1 MIRSV
6 RHLRAAIATLIV
18 VAATLLAVVMA
29 NLIGAG
35 TSTRLDLTFT
45 AAHHLSPRTTQ
56 LLDRLEPGYE
66 VVLALD
72 QAATDARARDAVID
86 LLNSMADASPALSV
100 RVIDV
105 GSPRGRTQFE
115 SLVDTLKQRD
125 KPAID
130 RQSAR
135 FLESAA
141 KFESA
146 ASALRASQAELE
158 SLAQA
163 VPTDRPDARDIRTF
177 FSQRA
182 ALMGLLADQ
191 LAQLTTA
198 VRTELEDTTGVLP
211 DTATLRDR
219 VLPELKKVDVQLAP
233 VVSQLGRFSTTAAMP
248 ESYKP
253 RAAALSRAL
262 GSARD
267 GLTVEADALLRFRRA
282 PVFRVAGALE
292 AGEACLVIGPGEG
305 GLTAIEREELVP
317 VSGAATY
324 APAETARR
332 AEDLVTIAL
341 SSLASRDRPILVML
355 HAEVDPFVMSTPIFE
370 QFIERSRLR
379 GIDVLEWPLI
389 TQPDHPALEPLDPDD
404 TRPVVYFV
412 IAPNSAAASVNGN
425 EDLAGAHRAA
435 KLGQTLQTL
444 LDDEASVL
452 VNVNPS
458 VFPTFGDTDPVA
470 HALEPFGLK
479 PLTGSPIV
487 FDQLGANG
495 THRSLTA
502 ADAGGIAGEH
512 TLNTAVASL
521 PVRMLWPVAVDA
533 VETPGIT
540 TTPILEIPGGSDRW
554 LESVWVAL
562 WQAAAGNASGTV
574 VTFDA
579 GRDTRRD
586 RYIVAQAAE
595 RSRGPSQRPQ
605 RVLCIGSNAWAL
617 DRVAQERAVIDGRLV
632 PLHAGNLELIDAS
645 VFWLAGQDEMIAR
658 GASTA
663 SAPTVAPIEPGTL
676 RLLQWLIIAGL
687 PALVLVAGVFYRITR
702 G

>member
-1 MIRSV
+1 MIRST
-6 RHLRAAIATLIV
+6 RHLRAAAATLIV
-18 VAATLLAVVMA
+18 VAATLLAVLMA
-29 NLIGAG
+29 NLIGTT

-45 AAHHLSPRTTQ
+45 GAHHLSPRTAQ
-56 LLDRLEPGYE
+56 LLDRLTPGYE
-66 VVLALD
+66 IILAVD
-72 QAATDARARDAVID
+72 QAAVDARSRDAVVD
-86 LLNSMADASPALSV
+86 LLGTMADASAALTV

-105 GSPRGRTQFE
+105 GSPRGRSQFE
-115 SLVDTLKQRD
+115 SLVDALKLRD

-141 KFESA
+141 AFESA
-146 ASALRASQAELE
+146 AAALRQSQAELE

-177 FSQRA
+177 FAQRA
-182 ALMGLLADQ
+182 ALMSLLADQ
-191 LAQLTTA
+191 LAQITTA
-198 VRTELEDTTGVLP
+198 VRTELEDTAGALP

-219 VLPELKKVDVQLAP
+219 VVPELKKIDVQLAP
-233 VVSQLGRFSTTAAMP
+233 VVSQLGRFATTANMP

-267 GLTVEADALLRFRRA
+267 RLTVEADALVRFRRA
-282 PVFRVAGALE
+282 SVFRVASTLE

-305 GLTAIEREELVP
+305 GLTGIERDMLIP
-317 VSGAATY
+317 TAGAASY

-355 HAEVDPFVMSTPIFE
+355 HAEIDPFVMSTPILE

-379 GIDVLEWPLI
+379 GIDIVEWPLI
-389 TQPDHPALEPLDPDD
+389 TQPEHPPLEPLDPDHS
-404 TRPVVYFV
+404 RPVVYFV
-412 IAPNSAAASVNGN
+412 IAPNSAAASVGGN
-425 EDLAGAHRAA
+425 EELAGARRATR
-435 KLGQTLQTL
+435 LGLTLQKL
-444 LDDEASVL
+444 IDDEASML

-470 HALEPFGLK
+470 SALAPLGLE

-487 FDQLGANG
+487 FDQLGPNG

-502 ADAGGIAGEH
+502 ADAVGTSGQH
-512 TLNTAVASL
+512 PLNAALATL
-521 PVRMLWPVAVDA
+521 PVRMLWPVAIDA
-533 VETPGIT
+533 VETPGIE
-540 TTPILEIPGGSDRW
+540 TTPLLEIRGGADRW

-562 WQAAAGNASGTV
+562 WQAASGGAAGTV
-574 VTFDA
+574 VTFDD

-586 RYIVAQAAE
+586 KYIVAQAAE
-595 RSRGPSQRPQ
+595 RSRGPTQRPQ
-605 RVLCIGSNAWAL
+605 RVICVGSNAWAL

-632 PLHAGNLELIDAS
+632 PLHPGNLELIDAG

-663 SAPTVAPIEPGTL
+663 SAPTVGPIEPGTL

-687 PALVLVAGVFYRITR
+687 PALILAIGIGYRIIR